1 MKLRPNLSVNSDSV
15 YKISSVCLPIT
26 MASKTGKG
34 PLGKITADAKPFIVT
49 QDGHSDVT
57 NKPSKISAR
66 SKRFLL
72 YFTSHKLQINLTFS
86 ACFRRLELEK
96 EHLP

>member
-34 PLGKITADAKPFIVT
+34 PLGKIPKITADAKPFKSLA
-49 QDGHSDVT
+49 DCHSR
-57 NKPSKISAR
+57 R
-66 SKRFLL
+66 S
-72 YFTSHKLQINLTFS
+72 Q
-86 ACFRRLELEK
+86 
-96 EHLP
+96 